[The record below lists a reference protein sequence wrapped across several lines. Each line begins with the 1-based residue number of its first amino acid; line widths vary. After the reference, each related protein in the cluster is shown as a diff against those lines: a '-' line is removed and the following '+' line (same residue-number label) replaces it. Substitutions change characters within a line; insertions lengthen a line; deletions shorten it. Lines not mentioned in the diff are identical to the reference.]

1 MFLNGDQTY
10 IVYVSISLLSHV
22 SSMEKNPQRKWLWAA
37 QAVDAQFPDVNVSC
51 QCPLWY
57 WAFHTSSWLSQTA
70 RAVCAVCSV
79 PRWRFDQHRCSF
91 RRVFWLEVNLI
102 CKEALSSVGPRFSL
116 YFYLDHSFLPVL
128 SLASYLT
135 FLSLTFFKKYNY
147 TIMFVK
153 YLSLFTMLFLNKS
166 S

>member
-1 MFLNGDQTY
+1 MCL
-10 IVYVSISLLSHV
+10 SLCYHMWALWKKIPKESDCGLHRQWMP
-22 SSMEKNPQRKWLWAA
+22 SFQMWMWAA
-37 QAVDAQFPDVNVSC
+37 NVHCGTEPSI
-51 QCPLWY
+51 PP
-57 WAFHTSSWLSQTA
+57 AGSA
-70 RAVCAVCSV
+70 RLRVQCAVCSV